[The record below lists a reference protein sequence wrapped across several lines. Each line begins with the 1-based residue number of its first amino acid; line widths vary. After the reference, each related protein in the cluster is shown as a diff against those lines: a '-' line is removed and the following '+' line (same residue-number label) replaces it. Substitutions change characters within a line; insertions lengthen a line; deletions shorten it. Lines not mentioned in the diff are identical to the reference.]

1 MATKK
6 DLESRFKLSDNTVY
20 KTLKACGLDTRKT
33 DYSEAE
39 IEEYFIPAR
48 KMLDENKT
56 LQDVQQWAR
65 EKRAKESGARAPSG
79 SPNAS
84 SPLGNEFA
92 DALKNEV
99 FQLADE
105 TVQAAANEVIAQ
117 LPSMLWG
124 ALGELARNG
133 SIREAFRKPREQ
145 VLGDLRRS
153 FGEYYKEHNLQG
165 LPGEDAG
172 GSGQTYDVDA
182 TAVEDSGEDNGE

>member
-6 DLESRFKLSDNTVY
+6 ELESRFNLSDNTVY
-20 KTLKACGLDTRKT
+20 KTLKACGLDTKKT

-39 IEEYFIPAR
+39 IDEYFIPAR

-56 LQDVQQWAR
+56 LQDVQQWAL
-65 EKRAKESGARAPSG
+65 EKRAKESGARSPSG
-79 SPNAS
+79 SSKAS
-84 SPLGNEFA
+84 SPVGNEFA
-92 DALKNEV
+92 DTLKNEV
-99 FQLADE
+99 FQLAEE
-105 TVQAAANEVIAQ
+105 TVQAAASEVIEQ

-133 SIREAFRKPREQ
+133 SIREAFRRPREQ
-145 VLGDLRRS
+145 VIGNLRRS

-165 LPGEDAG
+165 LPGGQAG

-182 TAVEDSGEDNGE
+182 TAVEDNGE